1 MSLTATVLASITE
14 QNRVIALENC
24 FHSWDGE
31 IDDEVILQGI
41 HDRYIA
47 MGKPLEGI
55 QVRRHSLYK
64 VTISDTSGRDLF
76 TVLDY
81 PAIQSHNVIAIHQ
94 KFFHQKELKVL
105 GRYLADNAHHLN

>member
-1 MSLTATVLASITE
+1 MSLVTTILSSVYE

-24 FHSWDGE
+24 FSSWDGE
-31 IDDEVILQGI
+31 IDNDVIIQGI

-47 MGKPLEGI
+47 MGKPLEGLCI
-55 QVRRHSLYK
+55 RRHSLYK
-64 VTISDTSGRDLF
+64 VTVSDTKGRDLF

-81 PAIQSHNVIAIHQ
+81 PDIQSHDVIAIHQ
-94 KFFHQKELKVL
+94 KFFHAKELKVL

>member
-14 QNRVIALENC
+14 QNRITALENC

-31 IDDEVILQGI
+31 IDDDVILQGI

-55 QVRRHSLYK
+55 QVRRHSLHK
-64 VTISDTSGRDLF
+64 VCVSDTKGRDLL

-81 PAIQSHNVIAIHQ
+81 PDVQTHSVHALH
-94 KFFHQKELKVL
+94 KDLFHTEELKVL
-105 GRYLADNAHHLN
+105 GKYLVDNVHHLN